1 MAPER
6 RFAFYDQVHTTG
18 IDIRHASNACAVVTM
33 KEPPEAGTVKQ
44 VSRTST
50 VIMPRP
56 DRSQLVIEDCT
67 EVGIFQAAADVTDT
81 VHPVFFTDQLKLQQS
96 VQR

>member
-1 MAPER
+1 MPPER

-18 IDIRHASNACAVVTM
+18 IDIRRASNACAVVTM

-67 EVGIFQAAADVTDT
+67 EVGFFQADVTDT
-81 VHPVFFTDQLKLQQS
+81 VHLVFYTDQLKLQQS